1 MEVRI
6 LSVLLVVVG
15 GNIRWPSLQ
24 RPPLRTSVNGEHVE
38 HIAQKWEV
46 RFLPPQFP
54 PTFERRA

>member
-24 RPPLRTSVNGEHVE
+24 RPPLQAQTGRKIGE
-38 HIAQKWEV
+38 I
-46 RFLPPQFP
+46 PPSPSLCF
-54 PTFERRA
+54 AD